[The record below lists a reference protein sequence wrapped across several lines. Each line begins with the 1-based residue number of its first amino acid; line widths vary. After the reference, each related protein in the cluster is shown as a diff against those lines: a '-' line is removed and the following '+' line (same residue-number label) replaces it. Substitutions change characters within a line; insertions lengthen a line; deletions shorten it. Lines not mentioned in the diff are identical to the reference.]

1 MRYSEMF
8 LPTGREVPS
17 DAEVISHQLMI
28 RAGMIRKLTSGIY
41 SYLPLGY
48 RVIRKVEQIVREE
61 MNKAGAQEVFLPM
74 VQPAELWQE
83 SGRWEYYGKELL
95 RFHDRHER
103 QYCLGPTHEEVIT
116 DLVRNDIKTYRQLPR
131 NLYQIQTKFRDEVRP
146 RFGVMRCREF
156 GMKDAYSF
164 DADEAGAEASYE
176 KMFAAYNNIFNR
188 CGLKFRPVEADSGSI
203 GGKYSHE
210 FMVMAESGEDAMIVC
225 DKCSY
230 AANLEKA
237 EAGRPKKVDSTEKDW
252 LILESVHTPNVRT
265 IEELSDFLQV
275 GPQDIV
281 KTLIFNADGK
291 PCAILIRGDQEVNEI
306 KVKNYLGANE
316 LTLADDEMI
325 MQATGAPRG
334 FAGAVKIKTRVIA
347 DYSVMNMINFV
358 TGANKEDYHLKNVNI
373 GRDCEVE
380 SFADLRVVGKN
391 DKCPRCSGNI
401 QFVRG
406 IEVGHVFKLGTK
418 YSKSLK
424 ASYLD
429 KDGQEKIMIMG
440 CYGIGIGRTVAA
452 CIEQNNDANGI
463 VWPIP
468 LAPYH
473 VIITPVNVN
482 EGDVLK
488 AADKIYND
496 LQAMGIEVIFD
507 DRDERA
513 GVKFKDA
520 DLIGIPLRVIVGQK
534 NLISGNVELKN
545 RKSGETKLYP
555 LEKIVSEIKKNIDEG
570 LEQGIATTHAGGKT
584 PCSRI

>member
-17 DAEVISHQLMI
+17 DADVISHQLMI

-48 RVIRKVEQIVREE
+48 RVIRKLEQIIREE
-61 MNKAGAQEVFLPM
+61 MDKAGAQEVHLSM
-74 VQPAELWQE
+74 VQPAELWEE
-83 SGRWEYYGKELL
+83 SGRWTHYGKELL
-95 RFHDRHER
+95 RFRDRHDH

-116 DLVRNDIKTYRQLPR
+116 GLVRNEIKTYRQLPR

-164 DADEAGAEASYE
+164 DVDEEGAEKSYE
-176 KMFAAYNNIFNR
+176 KMFAAYNNIFRR
-188 CGLKFRPVEADSGSI
+188 CGLQFRSVEADSGSI

-210 FMVMAESGEDAMIVC
+210 FMVMAESGEDAIVFC
-225 DKCSY
+225 EKCSY

-237 EAGRPKKVDSTEKDW
+237 EVACPEKK
-252 LILESVHTPNVRT
+252 LIFEEDFLPLENVNTPDVRT
-265 IEELSDFLQV
+265 IEEVSAFLKV
-275 GPQDIV
+275 NPQDIV

-291 PCAILIRGDQEVNEI
+291 PYAVLIGGDQEVNEI
-306 KVKNYLGANE
+306 KVKNYLGASE
-316 LTLADDEMI
+316 LELASDEMI

-334 FAGAVKIKTRVIA
+334 FAGPVNIKIPILI
-347 DYSVMNMINFV
+347 DYSVIDMINFV
-358 TGANKEDYHLKNVNI
+358 TGANKENYHIKNVNI
-373 GRDCEVE
+373 GRDFKVDA
-380 SFADLRVVGKN
+380 FADFRVITDK
-391 DKCPRCSGNI
+391 DKCPRCGGSI
-401 QFVRG
+401 KFARG

-418 YSKSLK
+418 YSKAMK
-424 ASYLD
+424 AVYLD

-452 CIEQNNDANGI
+452 GIEQNYDENGI
-463 VWPIP
+463 VWPMP

-482 EGDVLK
+482 EKNIMDVAENLYNSIK
-488 AADKIYND
+488 A
-496 LQAMGIEVIFD
+496 LGIDVIFD

-520 DLIGIPLRVIVGQK
+520 ELIGIPLRVTIGQK
-534 NLISGNVELKN
+534 NLSQGNVELKI
-545 RKSGETKLYP
+545 RKTGENKLYS
-555 LEKIVSEIKKNIDEG
+555 LQEIVQKIKQII
-570 LEQGIATTHAGGKT
+570 EQELNPDIL
-584 PCSRI
+584 

>member
-1 MRYSEMF
+1 MRYSEMH

-61 MNKAGAQEVFLPM
+61 MNKAGAQEVHLPM

-83 SGRWEYYGKELL
+83 SGRWIHYGKELL
-95 RFHDRHER
+95 RFRDRHER
-103 QYCLGPTHEEVIT
+103 EYCLGPTHEEVIT
-116 DLVRNDIKTYRQLPR
+116 DLVRNDVKTYRQLPC

-164 DADEAGAEASYE
+164 DADEAGAQISYE
-176 KMFAAYNNIFNR
+176 KMFAAYNNIFRR
-188 CGLKFRPVEADSGSI
+188 CGLIFRPVEADSGSI

-210 FMVMAESGEDAMIVC
+210 FMVIAESGEDAMVFC
-225 DKCSY
+225 EKCAY

-237 EAGRPKKVDSTEKDW
+237 EVAQPKKKSTTQKEW
-252 LILESVHTPNVRT
+252 LPLKKVHTPKVRT
-265 IEELSDFLQV
+265 IEEVSSFLNV
-275 GPQDIV
+275 RPQDIV
-281 KTLIFNADGK
+281 KTLIFSADGM
-291 PCAILIRGDQEVNEI
+291 PCAVLIRGDQEVNEI
-306 KVKNYLGANE
+306 KVKNYLGAAE
-316 LTLADDEMI
+316 LELADDEMI
-325 MQATGAPRG
+325 KKATGAPRG

-347 DYSVMNMINFV
+347 DYSIMNMINFA
-358 TGANKEDYHLKNVNI
+358 TGANKEDYHLKNVNL
-373 GRDCEVE
+373 GRDFDVA
-380 SFADLRVVGKN
+380 SFADLRVIEEKDTCSRCGGK
-391 DKCPRCSGNI
+391 I
-401 QFVRG
+401 QFARG

-418 YSKSLK
+418 YSQAMK
-424 ASYLD
+424 AAYLD

-452 CIEQNNDANGI
+452 CIEQNYDKDGI
-463 VWPIP
+463 IWPVP
-468 LAPYH
+468 LAPYQ

-482 EGDVLK
+482 EK
-488 AADKIYND
+488 NIFEAAENLYISM
-496 LQAMGIEVIFD
+496 LVEGIEVIFD

-520 DLIGIPLRVIVGQK
+520 DLIGIPLRITIGQK
-534 NLISGNVELKN
+534 NLADGNVELKI
-545 RKSGETKLYP
+545 RKTGENKLYP
-555 LEKIVSEIKKNIDEG
+555 LPKIIQEVKTF
-570 LEQGIATTHAGGKT
+570 IAK
-584 PCSRI
+584 

>member
-61 MNKAGAQEVFLPM
+61 MNKASAQEVFMPM

-95 RFHDRHER
+95 RFRDRHER

-131 NLYQIQTKFRDEVRP
+131 CLYQIQTKFRDEVRP

-164 DADEAGAEASYE
+164 DADEAGAEISYE
-176 KMFAAYNNIFNR
+176 KMFTAYKNIFSR

-210 FMVMAESGEDAMIVC
+210 FMVMAESGEDAMVVC
-225 DKCSY
+225 DKCLY

-237 EAGRPKKVDSTEKDW
+237 EVSVPPKVNIPEGDW
-252 LILESVHTPNVRT
+252 LPLESVHTPMVRT
-265 IEELSDFLQV
+265 IEEVSEFLKV
-275 GPQDIV
+275 SPRDIV
-281 KTLIFNADGK
+281 KTLIFSADGQ

-306 KVKNYLGANE
+306 KVKNYLVANE
-316 LTLADDEMI
+316 LELADDEMI
-325 MQATGAPRG
+325 MKATGAPRG
-334 FAGAVKIKTRVIA
+334 FAGAVKIKTRIIA
-347 DYSVMNMINFV
+347 DYSVMNMVNFV

-373 GRDCEVE
+373 GRDCKVE
-380 SFADLRVVGKN
+380 AFTDLRVVEKN
-391 DKCPRCSGNI
+391 DICPRCGGNI

-406 IEVGHVFKLGTK
+406 IEV
-418 YSKSLK
+418 
-424 ASYLD
+424 
-429 KDGQEKIMIMG
+429 
-440 CYGIGIGRTVAA
+440 
-452 CIEQNNDANGI
+452 
-463 VWPIP
+463 
-468 LAPYH
+468 
-473 VIITPVNVN
+473 
-482 EGDVLK
+482 
-488 AADKIYND
+488 
-496 LQAMGIEVIFD
+496 
-507 DRDERA
+507 
-513 GVKFKDA
+513 
-520 DLIGIPLRVIVGQK
+520 
-534 NLISGNVELKN
+534 
-545 RKSGETKLYP
+545 
-555 LEKIVSEIKKNIDEG
+555 
-570 LEQGIATTHAGGKT
+570 
-584 PCSRI
+584 

>member
-1 MRYSEMF
+1 MRYSEMH

-61 MNKAGAQEVFLPM
+61 MNKAGAQEVHMPM

-83 SGRWEYYGKELL
+83 SGRWVHYGKELL
-95 RFHDRHER
+95 RFRDRHER

-116 DLVRNDIKTYRQLPR
+116 DLVRNDVKTYRQLPR

-164 DADEAGAEASYE
+164 DADEAGAEKSYE
-176 KMFAAYNNIFNR
+176 KMFAAYNNIFRR
-188 CGLKFRPVEADSGSI
+188 CGLHFRPVEAASGSI

-210 FMVMAESGEDAMIVC
+210 FMVMAESGEDAMVFC
-225 DKCSY
+225 EKCAY

-237 EAGRPKKVDSTEKDW
+237 EVAKSEKNNVREKDW
-252 LILESVHTPNVRT
+252 LPLENVHTPNVRT
-265 IEELSDFLQV
+265 IEEVSSFLKIK
-275 GPQDIV
+275 PENIV
-281 KTLIFNADGK
+281 KTLIFNADGQA
-291 PCAILIRGDQEVNEI
+291 CAVLIRGDQEVNEI
-306 KVKNYLGANE
+306 KVKNYLGAAE
-316 LTLADDEMI
+316 VELADDEMI
-325 MQATGAPRG
+325 KKATGAPRG

-347 DYSVMNMINFV
+347 DYSIMNMINFV

-373 GRDCEVE
+373 ERDFKVE
-380 SFADLRVVGKN
+380 SFADLRIVEEN
-391 DKCPRCSGNI
+391 DSCPRCGGKI
-401 QFVRG
+401 QFARG

-418 YSKSLK
+418 YSQAMK
-424 ASYLD
+424 AVYLD

-452 CIEQNNDANGI
+452 CIEQNYDAHGI
-463 VWPIP
+463 IWPVP
-468 LAPYH
+468 LAPFQ

-482 EGDVLK
+482 ENNVFD
-488 AADKIYND
+488 AAENLYNEM
-496 LQAMGIEVIFD
+496 LEEGIEVILD

-513 GVKFKDA
+513 GVKFNDA
-520 DLIGIPLRVIVGQK
+520 DLIGIPLRITIGQK
-534 NLISGNVELKN
+534 NLAQGNVELRI
-545 RKSGETKLYP
+545 RKTGENKLYP
-555 LEKIVSEIKKNIDEG
+555 LDRVVKEVKTFISKALNPAEK
-570 LEQGIATTHAGGKT
+570 
-584 PCSRI
+584 